1 MFVHGLQCKMVSAR
15 THHLNI
21 HVGWNHFLV
30 LWQRLELYFHVEH
43 LACIFICAVYHI
55 LVNSG
60 LWRDVFHETF
70 KTNDNAIYKS
80 YIFGPSNA
88 LCCDS
93 LWFCVTMNPMQKSA
107 LYIVCMSPRFF
118 AWAVLLHWLMAV
130 AGQPVRQHSF
140 MDFPW
145 ILEGLGT
152 SKGLSFLLCI
162 PWALLLKHGLTEQF
176 DRDIPLLPQ
185 GAIVFKSASTDMM
198 MWLFDGLFVFNI
210 T

>member
-107 LYIVCMSPRFF
+107 LSIVCMSPRFF

-140 MDFPW
+140 MDFPEYW
-145 ILEGLGT
+145 RVLEPVKVWAFCFAYHGPCYSSMVSRSNSIET
-152 SKGLSFLLCI
+152 SHLCPKGL
-162 PWALLLKHGLTEQF
+162 
-176 DRDIPLLPQ
+176 
-185 GAIVFKSASTDMM
+185 
-198 MWLFDGLFVFNI
+198 
-210 T
+210 